1 MADEPYINPFRKMH
15 QEMQAA
21 KDRIRERK
29 KLESDHRHEH
39 AKGEADREG
48 FDRFSN

>member
-1 MADEPYINPFRKMH
+1 MADEPYINPFRKVH

-29 KLESDHRHEH
+29 RLESDHRDEN
-39 AKGEADREG
+39 AKAEADREG
-48 FDRFSN
+48 FDRSSN